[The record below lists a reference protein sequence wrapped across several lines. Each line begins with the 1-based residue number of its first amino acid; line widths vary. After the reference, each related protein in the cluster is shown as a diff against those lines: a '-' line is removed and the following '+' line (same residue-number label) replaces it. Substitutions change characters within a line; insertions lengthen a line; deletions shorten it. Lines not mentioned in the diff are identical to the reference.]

1 MTLTTQSTQPTPVPS
16 LLPETDV
23 VTRPWGRFDQLT
35 HNETTTVKIITVEP
49 AARLSLQRH
58 EHRAERWQVLAGPLA
73 VEVDGR
79 AWEAQVGEVVWVP
92 RGAVH
97 RMANTGDTPAQVL
110 EIGYGHF
117 DEDDIERL
125 QDDYARP

>member
-1 MTLTTQSTQPTPVPS
+1 MTLTTQPTLSPLVPS
-16 LLPETDV
+16 DLPEAGV
-23 VTRPWGRFDQLT
+23 VHRPWGRFEQLT

-79 AWEAQVGEVVWVP
+79 SWDAQVGEVVWVP
-92 RGAVH
+92 CGAVH
-97 RMANTGDTPAQVL
+97 RMGNTGTAPAQVL

-125 QDDYARP
+125 QDDYARS